1 MLNIFLQKGVH
12 LTHGPH
18 FGHARCKKYHIL
30 VSAMVQIQNLEWSS
44 FSPPILSFSN
54 WFKTRRTLLES
65 WSSLTNLQNVYRSLK
80 EKDKTCLYHPFF
92 FFSLPSLIRLLPEKV
107 AARRE
112 QGLMDEAL
120 IQSERLTGGMGVG
133 VRFQQK
139 CDGFWSVAHTSQTAE
154 CFSKGLVTALE
165 SQPLFGSGA
174 LAASEAGFPFYLSGS
189 IPHPPVA
196 FPPRNLTETVVFKRK
211 RHVCK
216 DS

>member
-92 FFSLPSLIRLLPEKV
+92 SFHFHLSSASSQKKSLLAENKDWWMKLSYKASGWRGGWGWGFVSSRSAMGSDQWLTRP
-107 AARRE
+107 RR
-112 QGLMDEAL
+112 
-120 IQSERLTGGMGVG
+120 QSV
-133 VRFQQK
+133 FQRV
-139 CDGFWSVAHTSQTAE
+139 W
-154 CFSKGLVTALE
+154 
-165 SQPLFGSGA
+165 
-174 LAASEAGFPFYLSGS
+174 
-189 IPHPPVA
+189 
-196 FPPRNLTETVVFKRK
+196 
-211 RHVCK
+211 
-216 DS
+216 